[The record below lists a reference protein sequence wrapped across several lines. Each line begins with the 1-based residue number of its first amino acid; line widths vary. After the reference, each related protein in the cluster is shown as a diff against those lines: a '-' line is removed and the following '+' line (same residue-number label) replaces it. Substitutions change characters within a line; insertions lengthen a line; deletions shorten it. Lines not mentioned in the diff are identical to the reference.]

1 MAEAASSSKWSDLS
15 TRVVSAGVIVLL
27 ALGALF
33 AGPLVWS
40 IFVLVVYVLMLREL
54 AKLCE
59 VEIPTLRR
67 WIIALLPV
75 AVLAVTLLLP
85 LAGPEEAG
93 PEAVWDAFRLG
104 TMRVALVALV
114 PLAVGL
120 VLLRSGHRTWIA
132 YGLLLAVAAAS
143 LVFGQLVAGPRGI
156 LALVGI
162 VVISDVA
169 GYFAGRAFG
178 GPKFW
183 PRVSPKKTWSGTV
196 AGWIGAAIFGAV
208 VAPGLIGA
216 SWWAGALGAVVL
228 AFAGQMGDIGES
240 WLKRRAG
247 VKDSSALIPGHGGV
261 LDRLDAL
268 VAVAALA
275 GIAAWLSGML
285 A

>member
-1 MAEAASSSKWSDLS
+1 MPETAVSSKWSDLS

-40 IFVLVVYVLMLREL
+40 IFVLVIYVLMLREL

-67 WIIALLPV
+67 WIIALMPI
-75 AVLAVTLLLP
+75 AVLVVTLLLP
-85 LAGPEEAG
+85 LAGPEEVG
-93 PEAVWDAFRLG
+93 PDAVWDAFRLG
-104 TMRVALVALV
+104 VMRVALIALV
-114 PLAVGL
+114 PLGIGL
-120 VLLRSGHRTWIA
+120 LLLRAGHRTWIA
-132 YGLLLAVAAAS
+132 YGALLAAAAGS

-196 AGWIGAAIFGAV
+196 AGWIGAGIFGAI
-208 VAPGLIGA
+208 VAPGLLA
-216 SWWAGALGAVVL
+216 VPWWAGALGAVVL
-228 AFAGQMGDIGES
+228 SFAGQMGDIAES

-275 GIAAWLSGML
+275 GVVAVLSGL
-285 A
+285 LP